1 MLEFSIQHLTI
12 RTILTQYQKVKD
24 QIDTF
29 KMSKTKLKNSLKDKD
44 QICHLLKN
52 FLWSKYPLSMLIV
65 KVFFFFFFLMGLIF
79 FFFEN
84 KRHYETFY

>member
-65 KVFFFFFFLMGLIF
+65 KVFFFFFLMGLIF